1 MDVKALWRER
11 GSGPRASG
19 SPGRACLAALA
30 VIVFGA
36 LTVASAAAFNLKK
49 ADPSVVR
56 IYSKSPSGRGGIT
69 GSGFVIT
76 DGGHVVTNFHVVAR
90 HLNAGYGLAVVDGNR
105 LKPARVV
112 WRSPGYD
119 LAIIQAKGLRRPRAP
134 LALEEPEKGDPVYAI
149 GFPGVGDRL
158 TFARDTTFTEG
169 VVGRKFRAPWR
180 KGLPEIRIIQH
191 SADINKGNSGGPL
204 FNDCGGVVGINTQG
218 SPSFLG
224 RDDQGR
230 IRAVMPASGVQFASS
245 IRVLIPQIQRLG
257 LNIETLS
264 GTCVIAAETPW
275 GTYWG
280 MVALALLA
288 VTAIVLSLRR
298 PRVIIK
304 EVSRR
309 VSDGASQIIARR
321 SRRVASTALGTE
333 PVGARPPSH
342 AAADWVLDG
351 CDGDGRA
358 VHLALGGA
366 ALHDA
371 DKGLTVGRGRSLCD
385 VTLDDKSVSRR
396 HARFVASGAGL
407 TIEDLNASN
416 GTVVNGRHLDP
427 YEAIAIDVG
436 AEIVLGNITLT
447 LSKGG

>member
-1 MDVKALWRER
+1 MDVKTFWREGGSAPRMR
-11 GSGPRASG
+11 GGSARAI
-19 SPGRACLAALA
+19 LAAMMVVVL
-30 VIVFGA
+30 GL
-36 LTVASAAAFNLKK
+36 LTVASAAAFDLKK

-56 IYSKSPSGRGGIT
+56 IYSKSPTGPGGVT

-76 DGGHVVTNFHVVAR
+76 AQGHVVTNYHVVKR

-105 LKPARVV
+105 LRPARVV

-119 LAIIQAKGLRRPRAP
+119 LAIVQAVGLRRPRAP

-158 TFARDTTFTEG
+158 TFARNTTFTEG

-224 RDDQGR
+224 RDNQGR

-245 IRVLIPQIQRLG
+245 IRVLFPEIRRLG
-257 LNIETLS
+257 LDVETLS
-264 GTCVIAAETPW
+264 GACVITPATPW

-280 MVALALLA
+280 MVVLALLA
-288 VTAIVLSLRR
+288 VTGIILSLRR
-298 PRVIIK
+298 PRVIIR

-321 SRRVASTALGTE
+321 SRRAVSTAVGTE
-333 PVGARPPSH
+333 RLGAHSPPR
-342 AAADWVLDG
+342 AAAGWGLDG
-351 CDGDGRA
+351 CDGNGRA
-358 VHLALGGA
+358 LRLALGGA
-366 ALHDA
+366 ALYDA
-371 DKGLTVGRGRSLCD
+371 DKGLTIGRGRSLCD
-385 VTLDDKSVSRR
+385 VTLDDNSVSRR
-396 HARFVASGAGL
+396 HARFVAAGGGL
-407 TIEDLNASN
+407 TIEDLDSSN
-416 GTVVNGRHLDP
+416 GTVVNGRRLDP
-427 YEAIAIDVG
+427 YEAVAIDVG
-436 AEIVLGNITLT
+436 AEIGLGNITLT
-447 LSKGG
+447 LSPGG